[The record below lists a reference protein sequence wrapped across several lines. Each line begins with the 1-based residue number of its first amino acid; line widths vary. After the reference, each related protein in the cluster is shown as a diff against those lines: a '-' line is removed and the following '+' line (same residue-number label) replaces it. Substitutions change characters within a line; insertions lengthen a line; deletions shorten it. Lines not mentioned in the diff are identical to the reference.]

1 MWREDLGVS
10 RKVVNIKFLTKS
22 LNKWYKVNKKHDVGE
37 ILRFVVR
44 RLIHEQ
50 VPLELVQKLHDDD
63 NVDENVLN
71 YYNSCKLSK
80 YYQVLMTRRQHCANG
95 HQTSQKVTTVG
106 FELKH

>member
-1 MWREDLGVS
+1 MKLV
-10 RKVVNIKFLTKS
+10 RKLK
-22 LNKWYKVNKKHDVGE
+22 
-37 ILRFVVR
+37 
-44 RLIHEQ
+44 
-50 VPLELVQKLHDDD
+50 DDD

-80 YYQVLMTRRQHCANG
+80 YYQVLMTRRQECANG